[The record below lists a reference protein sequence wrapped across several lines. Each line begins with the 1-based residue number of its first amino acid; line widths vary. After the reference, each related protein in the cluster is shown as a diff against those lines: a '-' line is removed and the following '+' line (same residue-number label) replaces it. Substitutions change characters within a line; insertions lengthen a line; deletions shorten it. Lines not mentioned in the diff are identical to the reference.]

1 MLDDVKV
8 LEFAELPF
16 DLTRRGCQGS
26 SDRGTSGTGIG
37 TAIMS
42 DARRVLVRQVTHAGL
57 LEYDARVLS
66 DDGNHL
72 VVKAEFAEP
81 SSRDLGFAIFELG
94 DIWTEHYWRD
104 RWYSVKAISTPAG
117 ELKGW
122 YCDAARPVEVD
133 GAVVVSVDLEL
144 DLWVSAD
151 RSEIIRLDEDE
162 FHALGLPGQY
172 PVAAASA
179 ERGIEELV
187 HLARTGAPPFGA
199 SDRP

>member
-1 MLDDVKV
+1 MHKPDAFPS
-8 LEFAELPF
+8 LE
-16 DLTRRGCQGS
+16 QKS
-26 SDRGTSGTGIG
+26 
-37 TAIMS
+37 
-42 DARRVLVRQVTHAGL
+42 ARRLLVRQVTHDGL

-81 SSRDLGFAIFELG
+81 SSRDLGFVNLELG

-122 YCDAARPVEVD
+122 YCDAARPAEVE
-133 GAVVVSVDLEL
+133 GGVVGSVDLEL

-151 RSEIIRLDEDE
+151 RRKIILLDEDE

-172 PVAAASA
+172 PVAAAAA
-179 ERGIEELV
+179 ESGIKELER
-187 HLARTGAPPFGA
+187 LARTGAPPFGA
-199 SDRP
+199 SDPS